1 METKP
6 TLGANRTGVQRSP
19 QDTKEMLQGSPAPGV
34 QPGHGDPTGLSA
46 MRASYIREAEPV
58 GTVPPPGTA
67 KGMVKTGLQ
76 MLTGTRAHVL
86 VDKLGE
92 RLAFERSGT
101 RLYDA
106 MLVKCEAAPANA
118 LGPVDI
124 ARLRHFRDEEVRHFE
139 LVMNALETLGA
150 DPTAQTPC
158 ADVTGVEGLGLI
170 QTITDPRTS
179 VAQCLGALLI
189 AELTDQADWDVLAQL
204 ARDVGQHDLAT
215 QFDTALAAETEHAET
230 IRTWTA
236 RMTLDMARLGG
247 QI

>member
-6 TLGANRTGVQRSP
+6 ALGANRTGVQRSP

-34 QPGHGDPTGLSA
+34 PPGQGDPAALSA
-46 MRASYIREAEPV
+46 LRASYIREAEPV

-67 KGMVKTGLQ
+67 KGMLKGGLQ

-92 RLAFERSGT
+92 RLAFERTGT
-101 RLYDA
+101 RVYDA
-106 MLVKCEAAPANA
+106 MLVKCEAAPADA
-118 LGPVDI
+118 LGPVDL
-124 ARLRHFRDEEVRHFE
+124 ARLRHIREEEARHFE
-139 LVMNALETLGA
+139 LLANALETLGA

-158 ADVTGVEGLGLI
+158 ADLTGVQGLGLI

-179 VAQCLGALLI
+179 VAQCLSALLI
-189 AELTDQADWDVLAQL
+189 AELTDQAAWDMLAQL
-204 ARDVGQHDLAT
+204 ARDVGQDDLAN
-215 QFDTALAAETEHAET
+215 QFDAALAAETEHAET
-230 IRTWTA
+230 VRSWAT